1 MARRAAHLSDNGANR
16 IGVQPHRHGCGQLVG
31 TQHAALGQYAHVHSG
46 YPQQDRQHP
55 RADVPHIGGALAHHV
70 ILHAGEHIGIHTAH
84 LVYRRLG
91 AAARVDGV
99 LHLTAQKRVRQ
110 HSDLARQDFS
120 LMVAHL
126 GADALCQC
134 LSGLVELLHGALK
147 ALLFRLLARVAH
159 AAVIQTLFTN
169 TDGIS
174 DADAV
179 RGGNSAQ
186 LHSLIP
192 PNQIC
197 SVFTRRGRT

>member
-1 MARRAAHLSDNGANR
+1 M
-16 IGVQPHRHGCGQLVG
+16 G
-31 TQHAALGQYAHVHSG
+31 TQHAALGQCAHVHSG
-46 YPQQDRQHP
+46 HPQQDGQHP
-55 RADVPHIGGALAHHV
+55 RADVPHISGALTHHV
-70 ILHAGEHIGIHTAH
+70 ILNAGKHIGIHAAH
-84 LVYRRLG
+84 LVCRRLG

-110 HSDLARQDFS
+110 HGDLARQDLR

-126 GADALCQC
+126 GADTLCQC

-186 LHSLIP
+186 LHSPIP

-197 SVFTRRGRT
+197 RVFTRRDRT